1 MLRSQKK
8 CALAPPGDQ
17 SSPTRRV
24 LLPRRTVL
32 RGCSCNVSVT
42 TDNFFW
48 LRSIRISEVASL
60 IHNAARETNCG
71 APFAFSRRIMPLFEV
86 PTDIELKLL
95 EVHARL
101 CEVYGCPIPHFHNLD
116 PLDELVSSLL
126 SHRTK
131 NADSARAFKQ
141 LRERF
146 ATWRDVL
153 DADVAEVETAIAPA
167 TWPEQKA
174 PRIQEI
180 LRQIEEKRGEL
191 SLDFIESLDVADARA
206 WLEQLPG
213 VGPKTS
219 AAVLCFSR
227 LHRRALPVDSHHHR
241 VAIRLGIIP
250 AKLAVG
256 PSHAVLEAMLP
267 ADWDAQQVYDNH
279 EVLMLHGQKICH
291 HFNPQCDKCVLMDLC
306 PTGQKLTSL
315 EK

>member
-1 MLRSQKK
+1 M
-8 CALAPPGDQ
+8 
-17 SSPTRRV
+17 
-24 LLPRRTVL
+24 
-32 RGCSCNVSVT
+32 
-42 TDNFFW
+42 
-48 LRSIRISEVASL
+48 SL
-60 IHNAARETNCG
+60 
-71 APFAFSRRIMPLFEV
+71 FDV

-101 CEVYGCPIPHFHNLD
+101 CAVYGCPIPHFHNLD

-141 LRERF
+141 LRARF
-146 ATWRDVL
+146 ATWHDVL
-153 DADVAEVETAIAPA
+153 NADVSEVETAIAPA

-174 PRIQEI
+174 PRLQEV
-180 LRQIEEKRGEL
+180 LRQIQEKCGEL
-191 SLDFIESLDVADARA
+191 SLDFIESLDVSAARA

-267 ADWDAQQVYDNH
+267 PDWDAQQVYDNH

-291 HFNPQCDKCVLMDLC
+291 HFSPQCGKCVLLDLC
-306 PTGQKLTSL
+306 PTGQKLQNATQ
-315 EK
+315 KNAK